1 MKSCVATPWLP
12 SCASYMYPN
21 ATSDVAALCMMMPR
35 MSGCSVRRQCAASV
49 RGAAGK
55 PCADFSLLGDVCVEM
70 GGMDKCANYDKLC
83 AANSTVAECSANPPI
98 AHLPTTKNAEA
109 GAKAIC
115 KMMPGMSACSQ
126 CGASS
131 CDDPLLALGALC
143 QSMPSMAGCKTS
155 GWEAMCA
162 ADDAG
167 AALPAYCGSAGGG
180 DDPPEMRMYFHTG
193 LVDYVLWESA
203 VPRTPA
209 AYALACAAIVVAGV
223 VAVML
228 RGART
233 LVEQRWVRAAAT
245 GGATAPADGALYYSG
260 GGGGGADKGGVPS
273 LARRNAA
280 RAGLVAAST
289 TLEYALMLVAMTFNV
304 GLYAAVVGGFALG
317 TLLFGHWGRDSRVK
331 ERGATGGPMEQ
342 LVAANDEDCCAR

>member
-1 MKSCVATPWLP
+1 
-12 SCASYMYPN
+12 MYPN

-70 GGMDKCANYDKLC
+70 SGMDKCANYDKLC

-98 AHLPTTKNAEA
+98 AHLPTTKDAEA

-162 ADDAG
+162 AADAG
-167 AALPAYCGSAGGG
+167 AALPAYCGSAAGG

-193 LVDYVLWESA
+193 LVDYVLWESC

-260 GGGGGADKGGVPS
+260 GGGGADKNGVPS

-280 RAGLVAAST
+280 RAALVAAST